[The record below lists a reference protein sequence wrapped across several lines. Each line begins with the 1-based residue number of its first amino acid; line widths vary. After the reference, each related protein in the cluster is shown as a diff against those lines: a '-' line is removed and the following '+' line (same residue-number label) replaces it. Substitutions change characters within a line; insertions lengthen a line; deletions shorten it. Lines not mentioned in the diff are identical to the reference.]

1 MQVGMAVGGWIDPKV
16 GEGTVDNYSS
26 QDLARAWEFVL
37 TCYQMDLA
45 SLEPGIGSTAYHKAK
60 GRIAEAGNRRRDQ
73 MARRSEHPRVDV
85 IRKGRKVSSRPWS
98 LGKPED

>member
-45 SLEPGIGSTAYHKAK
+45 SLEPGIGSTA
-60 GRIAEAGNRRRDQ
+60 
-73 MARRSEHPRVDV
+73 
-85 IRKGRKVSSRPWS
+85 
-98 LGKPED
+98 